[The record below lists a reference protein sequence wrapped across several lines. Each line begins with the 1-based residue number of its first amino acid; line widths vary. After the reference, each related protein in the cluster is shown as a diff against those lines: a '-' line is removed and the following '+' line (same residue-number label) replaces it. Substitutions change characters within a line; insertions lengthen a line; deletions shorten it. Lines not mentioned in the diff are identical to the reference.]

1 MTGELHVVTGAA
13 GVGKSTYGRSLASK
27 LNAALLDSDTL
38 SEAVVRAGM
47 KAAGLEPTDRD
58 SPEYKTIFRDAV
70 YECLFETAAE
80 NLAHTNVVLVGP
92 FTRELQD
99 SQWPQ
104 RLLDRLGV
112 EPTVWF
118 LTCSDETR
126 RERIAA
132 RGNPRDQGKL
142 HAWDEYLASGSPGSP
157 AFQVNRIET

>member
-1 MTGELHVVTGAA
+1 MTRQLHIVTGAA
-13 GVGKSTYGRSLASK
+13 GVGKSTYGRSLAAD

-47 KAAGLEPTDRD
+47 KAAGLDPTDRD

-80 NLAHTNVVLVGP
+80 NLAHTSVVLVGP

-99 SQWPQ
+99 VRWPGQ
-104 RLLDRLGV
+104 LKERLGV
-112 EPTVWF
+112 EPTIWV
-118 LTCSDETR
+118 LTCADEIR

-142 HAWDEYLASGSPGSP
+142 DAWDDYVAQGSPNMP
-157 AFQVNRIET
+157 AFEVKRIET